1 MLILTPVCHQHHHFQ
16 HLLMEKNANTIK
28 VFVISFTIF
37 FMIDQYYFE
46 QGSLVVT
53 LFSSVLSGLTAA
65 LIFIFLKAKA
75 EKKREGENN
84 QS

>member
-1 MLILTPVCHQHHHFQ
+1 MLILTPVCHEYPQFQ

-75 EKKREGENN
+75 EKKREDENN